1 MSYCTAQ
8 DIIEIVRELDLST
21 IKPEQQMF
29 ADVPLSQQGFDSLDK
44 MNIFMLLEEK
54 YEIKIPDED
63 FDDLNT
69 FTMISD
75 YINQTIPNCWYRV
88 RASQLG
94 LK

>member
-21 IKPEQQMF
+21 IKPQQQIF
-29 ADVPLSQQGFDSLDK
+29 ADVPLSQQGVDSLDK

-75 YINQTIPNCWYRV
+75 YINQTIPNC
-88 RASQLG
+88 
-94 LK
+94 

>member
-75 YINQTIPNCWYRV
+75 YINQTIPNC
-88 RASQLG
+88 
-94 LK
+94 

>member
-21 IKPEQQMF
+21 IKPEQEILT
-29 ADVPLSQQGFDSLDK
+29 DVPLSQQGVDSLDK

-75 YINQTIPNCWYRV
+75 YINQKIPN
-88 RASQLG
+88 S
-94 LK
+94 